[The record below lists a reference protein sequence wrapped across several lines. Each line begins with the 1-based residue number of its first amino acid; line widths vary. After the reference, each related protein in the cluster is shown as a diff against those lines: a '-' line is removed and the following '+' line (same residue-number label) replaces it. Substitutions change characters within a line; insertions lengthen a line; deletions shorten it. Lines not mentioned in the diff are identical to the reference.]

1 MGLIDE
7 ISTKRIHIGEKIRG
21 IFFFYIFAYRVKDL
35 SHLVVLIMFKIDSS
49 LSFSSDLVRGV
60 HSRASVR
67 REAAKDQKRGRRPLP
82 SLAFSHAHSNFE
94 GVKITP
100 LVGLI

>member
-1 MGLIDE
+1 MKKKLE
-7 ISTKRIHIGEKIRG
+7 E
-21 IFFFYIFAYRVKDL
+21 FFFLYIFAYRVKDL

-67 REAAKDQKRGRRPLP
+67 REAAKDEKRGRRPLP

>member
-1 MGLIDE
+1 MKKKLE
-7 ISTKRIHIGEKIRG
+7 EF
-21 IFFFYIFAYRVKDL
+21 FFFYLFAYRVKDL

-49 LSFSSDLVRGV
+49 LSFSSDLVGGV
-60 HSRASVR
+60 HSRASVC
-67 REAAKDQKRGRRPLP
+67 REAAKDEKRGRRPLP